1 MTNAMGNVA
10 KSKKA
15 IKIDVALQQVYEVE
29 IQDGLQA
36 IYDAIG
42 NGCGLM
48 ERAGCIPNENPKS
61 LGDDLY
67 VDEEGYI
74 KGADYIIGGFQ
85 LNLPNCSREV
95 LANNGLI
102 LGTNLEGESCDCD
115 TDVELV
121 RQNVKFFVKR

>member
-48 ERAGCIPNENPKS
+48 ERAGCIPNKNPKS

-74 KGADYIIGGFQ
+74 KGEDYIIGGFQ
-85 LNLPNCSREV
+85 LNLPNCSKEV
-95 LANNGLI
+95 LANNGLL
-102 LGTNLEGESCDCD
+102 LGTNLDGESCDCE

>member
-1 MTNAMGNVA
+1 MDNNNFL
-10 KSKKA
+10 KKA

-42 NGCGLM
+42 NGCSLM

-67 VDEEGYI
+67 VDEEGYV
-74 KGADYIIGGFQ
+74 KGEDYILGGFQ
-85 LNLPNCSREV
+85 LDLPNCSKEV

-102 LGTNLEGESCDCD
+102 LGANLEGESCNCD
-115 TDVELV
+115 IDVEEI
-121 RQNVKFFVKR
+121 RKNVKFFVKR